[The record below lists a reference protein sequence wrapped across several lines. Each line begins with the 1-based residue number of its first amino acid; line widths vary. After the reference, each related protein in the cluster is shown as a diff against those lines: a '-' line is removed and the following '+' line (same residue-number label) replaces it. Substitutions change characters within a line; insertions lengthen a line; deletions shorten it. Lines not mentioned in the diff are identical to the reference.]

1 MVKKLFSLAVLLA
14 FCCMA
19 NAQQLRSGGRI
30 EGKTVKQAFKNVPQ
44 TRAYGQEVFTYDQ
57 SGGSISYLGA
67 GANDYDCAIFVPADY
82 AGKSIEAIAVAIIDE
97 TVIDD
102 LKVWVA
108 KELPNNVDT
117 DCDLVMPKSDPMS
130 VLSDGALDVTELS
143 EPYTIPAGGCYV
155 GYSFSVTNVQSEYGY
170 YPVAIDG
177 MTDTKGS
184 MYMRFTGSQWDDLY
198 GQGFGNL
205 VTQVLISG
213 NDYLDNAAIVAAGF
227 KDAYAGI
234 NGEGN
239 ANVTITNRGANPIT
253 SIGYTVTD
261 VATGTVAG
269 EQTVNFGSGLELGYA
284 AQVTIPLA
292 AGAETGIF
300 EKQITITKV
309 NGEANQSTS
318 NVTTTGSLFVLSR
331 IVQRKVV
338 EEEFTATGCW
348 YCTRGIAGMKAL
360 LDKYPDTFIGI
371 GVHASVNYPDPM
383 QIESYSTSSTFKTF
397 AAQGLPSATLNRTQI
412 VDPYFGSSDAMLGIV
427 DDVEA
432 LLQVPAIAEVSV
444 SPVWNDE
451 ANTVINVKTDVS
463 FIIDSE
469 DAPYAL
475 AYVLVEDGLTG
486 ADDDGQYSYGWW
498 QANAYYGATGA
509 ENEPYI
515 YEWVTRGEMDAPGGN
530 MQISGP
536 YVKDMV
542 YDHVAVMTQDI
553 DTGAEGS
560 ITAPIVMDAVQS
572 HSTTFDL
579 SNGIEPYYS
588 NYYGD
593 LLQDKSKLK
602 VVALLINTETG
613 EIVNADEKE
622 VAPYGSVS
630 GISNSVAAGKE
641 VKEVGRYSI
650 DGAKISAPVKGIN
663 VIKMSDGTTRKVVVK

>member
-1 MVKKLFSLAVLLA
+1 MVKKLLSLAVLLA

-30 EGKTVKQAFKNVPQ
+30 EGKTVKQAFKNRPQ

-57 SGGSISYLGA
+57 SGGSVSYLGA
-67 GANDYDCAIFVPADY
+67 GVNDYDCAIYVPTEY
-82 AGKSIEAIAVAIIDE
+82 AGKSIEAIAIAIIDE

-108 KELPNNVDT
+108 TELPDNVDT
-117 DCDLVMPKSDPMS
+117 DCAVVESKSDPMS
-130 VLSDGALDVTELS
+130 VITDGALDITELA

-155 GYSFSVTNVQSEYGY
+155 GYSFSVTNTQSQYGY
-170 YPVAIDG
+170 YPVAVDG
-177 MTDTKGS
+177 GTDTEGS
-184 MYMRFTGSQWDDLY
+184 MYMRFTGSQWADYY
-198 GQGFGNL
+198 GQDFGNL

-213 NDYLDNAAIVAAGF
+213 NDYSENAATVDGSF
-227 KDAYAGI
+227 NDAYAGI
-234 NGEGN
+234 NSEGN
-239 ANVTITNRGANPIT
+239 ANVTITNRGVNPIT

-261 VATGTVAG
+261 VATGSVSD
-269 EQTVNFGSGLELGYA
+269 EQTVNLGGIELGYV
-284 AQVTIPLA
+284 AQLALPLA
-292 AGAETGIF
+292 AGAETGTY

-318 NVTTTGSLFVLSR
+318 GVTTKGNLIVLPR
-331 IVQRKVV
+331 IAQRKVV
-338 EEEFTATGCW
+338 EEEFTASGCW

-360 LDKYPDTFIGI
+360 SDKYPDTFIGI
-371 GVHASVNYPDPM
+371 AVHGSMNYPDPM
-383 QIESYSTSSTFKTF
+383 QIESYYDSETFSNFVVGYPT
-397 AAQGLPSATLNRTQI
+397 AVLNRTQV
-412 VDPYFGSSDAMLGIV
+412 VDPYFGSSSSTMLGIV

-432 LLQVPAIAEVSV
+432 LMQVPALAEVNV

-451 ANTVINVKTDVS
+451 ANTVIDVNTDVT
-463 FIIDSE
+463 FLFDSD

-475 AYVLVEDGLTG
+475 AYVLVEDGLSG
-486 ADDDGQYSYGWW
+486 ANDNSQYSYGWW
-498 QANAYYGATGA
+498 QANAYMGAQGA
-509 ENEPYI
+509 ESEPYL
-515 YEWVTRGEMDAPGGN
+515 YEWVTRGENATPGGN
-530 MQISGP
+530 PQLAGP
-536 YVKDMV
+536 YVKDVV

-553 DTGAEGS
+553 DTGVEGS
-560 ITAPIVMDAVQS
+560 ITAPIVLDAVQS

-622 VAPYGSVS
+622 VAPYGSTV
-630 GISNSVAAGKE
+630 GINNSVAAGEE
-641 VKEVGRYSI
+641 VKEVGRYSL

-663 VIKMSDGTTRKVVVK
+663 IIKMSDGTTRKVIVK